1 VMQNPFTMA
10 AWGLIVAVLLAVGS
24 LPFFVG
30 LAVVLPVLG
39 HATWHL
45 YRKVV
50 EPVPNLPQEQPRLPI
65 GHRYAADFPA
75 SLFPWSREK

>member
-1 VMQNPFTMA
+1 MLVDRKVSVATAVGTSFRAVLANPVPML
-10 AWGLIVAVLLAVGS
+10 AWGAIVVAALVAGS

-45 YRKVV
+45 YKRLV
-50 EPVPNLPQEQPRLPI
+50 E
-65 GHRYAADFPA
+65 A
-75 SLFPWSREK
+75 